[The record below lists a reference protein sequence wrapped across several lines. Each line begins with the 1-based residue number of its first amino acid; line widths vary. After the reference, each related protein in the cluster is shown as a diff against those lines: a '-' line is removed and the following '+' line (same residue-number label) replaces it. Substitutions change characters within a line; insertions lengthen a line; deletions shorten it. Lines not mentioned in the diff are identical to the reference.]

1 MSKRWVFFLGT
12 VSLLAATQ
20 AFAANDVIKTVKG
33 DKIEGKIRRI
43 TPTEVTIEELAG
55 PEKVPVNEI
64 SSITF
69 AEDPAPLK
77 GVRVNVNKDNE
88 QFEEA
93 LKNLSKIKVNTI
105 ERTEIKQD
113 IDYYRAYCEAR
124 LALLGTGNVV
134 EAGKKMR
141 AFVTAYPDSYHYYE
155 GCGILG
161 DLLVAI
167 NKHSMAREYYERL
180 NQAPWADF
188 QMRARR
194 GDRPGL
200 LGGEQ
205 ACRGAG
211 EVRLGVGS
219 KGRRQRTSGIPA
231 PDGDSR
237 QGPLPGHHESG
248 RRGDPGRANGDR
260 QGGQGG
266 P

>member
-1 MSKRWVFFLGT
+1 MGLFPRDRFVAGGNS
-12 VSLLAATQ
+12 

-43 TPTEVTIEELAG
+43 TPTEVTIKELAG

-134 EAGKKMR
+134 EAGKKWR
-141 AFVTAYPDSYHYYE
+141 PCNRIPGQLPLLRRLWNSRRPA
-155 GCGILG
+155 GG
-161 DLLVAI
+161 D
-167 NKHSMAREYYERL
+167 
-180 NQAPWADF
+180 Q
-188 QMRARR
+188 
-194 GDRPGL
+194 
-200 LGGEQ
+200 
-205 ACRGAG
+205 
-211 EVRLGVGS
+211 
-219 KGRRQRTSGIPA
+219 
-231 PDGDSR
+231 
-237 QGPLPGHHESG
+237 
-248 RRGDPGRANGDR
+248 
-260 QGGQGG
+260 
-266 P
+266 